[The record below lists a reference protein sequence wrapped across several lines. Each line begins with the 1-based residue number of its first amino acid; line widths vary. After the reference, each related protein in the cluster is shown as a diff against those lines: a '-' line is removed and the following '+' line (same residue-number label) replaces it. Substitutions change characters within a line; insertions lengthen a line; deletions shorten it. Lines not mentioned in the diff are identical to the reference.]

1 MSVDFQAWVWRFIR
15 PLQIAAMLIFALGIL
30 ATSILSTASLFGVSL
45 LPELYLQS
53 ASGARIDVTTWLLIG
68 TLALCVL
75 LLAFMPANFRLL
87 ALENSHRTFRMRM
100 EDVARAYWACHEAD
114 RSGLFQMASEFDAVR
129 ERFVFL
135 RDHPDLGQLE
145 PDVLDVAAQ
154 MSRTSEEL
162 ASIYSNEKVSRAQSF
177 LSERRFEA
185 EKMEARIEAALDT
198 TRSLRRLVDEV
209 EMEESVAQSRL
220 QQLRS
225 ELDRLLPKLNL
236 APTQL
241 AADGPTE
248 DARVLDLPRKRR
260 GKAASE

>member
-1 MSVDFQAWVWRFIR
+1 
-15 PLQIAAMLIFALGIL
+15 
-30 ATSILSTASLFGVSL
+30 
-45 LPELYLQS
+45 
-53 ASGARIDVTTWLLIG
+53 
-68 TLALCVL
+68 
-75 LLAFMPANFRLL
+75 
-87 ALENSHRTFRMRM
+87 M

-260 GKAASE
+260 RKAASE

>member
-30 ATSILSTASLFGVSL
+30 ATSILSTAALFGVSL

-53 ASGARIDVTTWLLIG
+53 ASDTRVDVTSWLLLG

-87 ALENSHRTFRMRM
+87 ALENSHRSFRMRM

-129 ERFVFL
+129 ERLVFL
-135 RDHPDLGQLE
+135 RDHPDLGHLE
-145 PDVLDVAAQ
+145 PDVLDIAAQ

-162 ASIYSNEKVSRAQSF
+162 ASIYSDEKVSRAKSF
-177 LSERRFEA
+177 LSERQFEA

-225 ELDRLLPKLNL
+225 ELDRLLPKLDL

-260 GKAASE
+260 RKASSE